1 MEFKTTRVSSRRTQP
16 LVQLKFSQHGQVVV
30 EYVLLLSIAVALALI
45 VVTGLVKRDDQ
56 DPENS
61 GALIRQ
67 WQRLQNQIG
76 EDLPP

>member
-1 MEFKTTRVSSRRTQP
+1 MEFKASRIKTSRTRSVVGSQRRQ
-16 LVQLKFSQHGQVVV
+16 QGQVVV

-67 WQRLQNQIG
+67 WQRLQNQIA
-76 EDLPP
+76 EDVPP

>member
-1 MEFKTTRVSSRRTQP
+1 MESKTTRISTSGNRSV
-16 LVQLKFSQHGQVVV
+16 VLKSERQHGQVVV
-30 EYVLLLSIAVALALI
+30 EYVLLQSIAVALALI

-67 WQRLQNQIG
+67 WQRLQNQIA
-76 EDLPP
+76 EDVPP

>member
-1 MEFKTTRVSSRRTQP
+1 MESKTPRVSSRRTRP
-16 LVQLKFSQHGQVVV
+16 LIQLNYSQRGQVVV

-67 WQRLQNQIG
+67 WQRLQNQIA
-76 EDLPP
+76 EDIPP

>member
-1 MEFKTTRVSSRRTQP
+1 
-16 LVQLKFSQHGQVVV
+16 VVV

-67 WQRLQNQIG
+67 WQRLQNQIA
-76 EDLPP
+76 EDIPP

>member
-1 MEFKTTRVSSRRTQP
+1 MESKTTRISTSGNRSV
-16 LVQLKFSQHGQVVV
+16 VLKSERQHGQVVV

-67 WQRLQNQIG
+67 WQRLQNQIA
-76 EDLPP
+76 EDVPP